1 MRIQNLYYK
10 LGGEKGGFL
19 QTKWS
24 GYIQK
29 KTVKRNRK
37 LLQDKGICA
46 LDAMSAACK
55 EAGVSFGMEFGTLLG
70 AYRNQG
76 FIPYDDDMDLTMWAE
91 DCSRDFENV
100 LLKYG
105 FYKKR
110 AFYFVTVDSNG
121 KRTRKLT
128 EIALDYDGLQV
139 DIFFSFRKT
148 EITRSIFVYCP
159 PVVNEKMT
167 AREFVLPIGLSPRL
181 VTVRNK
187 QYPAFADPHKTLSLI
202 YGEDFMIPRKNA
214 SATKSIQSN
223 VIIHDMFV
231 AYGEGFMLE

>member
-1 MRIQNLYYK
+1 MEWIY
-10 LGGEKGGFL
+10 
-19 QTKWS
+19 T
-24 GYIQK
+24 K

-70 AYRNQG
+70 AY
-76 FIPYDDDMDLTMWAE
+76 L
-91 DCSRDFENV
+91 
-100 LLKYG
+100 
-105 FYKKR
+105 
-110 AFYFVTVDSNG
+110 VTVDSNG

>member
-1 MRIQNLYYK
+1 MN
-10 LGGEKGGFL
+10 
-19 QTKWS
+19 T
-24 GYIQK
+24 
-29 KTVKRNRK
+29 
-37 LLQDKGICA
+37 
-46 LDAMSAACK
+46 
-55 EAGVSFGMEFGTLLG
+55 
-70 AYRNQG
+70 
-76 FIPYDDDMDLTMWAE
+76 
-91 DCSRDFENV
+91 
-100 LLKYG
+100 
-105 FYKKR
+105 FYL
-110 AFYFVTVDSNG
+110 VTVDSNG

>member
-1 MRIQNLYYK
+1 MEWIY
-10 LGGEKGGFL
+10 
-19 QTKWS
+19 T
-24 GYIQK
+24 K

-105 FYKKR
+105 FYKKE
-110 AFYFVTVDSNG
+110 
-121 KRTRKLT
+121 L
-128 EIALDYDGLQV
+128 
-139 DIFFSFRKT
+139 
-148 EITRSIFVYCP
+148 SI
-159 PVVNEKMT
+159 
-167 AREFVLPIGLSPRL
+167 L
-181 VTVRNK
+181 
-187 QYPAFADPHKTLSLI
+187 
-202 YGEDFMIPRKNA
+202 
-214 SATKSIQSN
+214 
-223 VIIHDMFV
+223 
-231 AYGEGFMLE
+231 